1 MSKDLTETLL
11 LKRGTKKKSGYSVSE
26 EDSGYY
32 IGETPSKAR
41 VSPGDRVVG
50 INGIPADDFL
60 DEDDANGL
68 IESIRI
74 VVVPK
79 DKIDE
84 YDRIYQGDDEEGY
97 EEYDRSRSA
106 KPKII
111 PTNMRAIPNNDK
123 VTPCEHCNY
132 ENVNL
137 ELDEDGDLVCEDCGH
152 VVDPPSGGENTVYK
166 CMHCDHLNEDLEPDE
181 DGDLVCQE
189 CGHVMEPDVIHFCD
203 RCDHENKNLER
214 DDEGDLVC
222 QQCGHV
228 VPEESRESEDEKNPK
243 NAVYECPDCEHKT
256 INPEP
261 DEDGD
266 RVCEDCGCILPEKE
280 MFECDICKHEN
291 IEPEKNEDGDYL
303 CENCGSALDIEED
316 RRTAAEKLK
325 AINDDDSDAPE
336 GGQEFDENGRPIT
349 NSKGKKLTPADMFNP
364 GDVITVTVGKSVPKQ
379 DPGLKVEERNGK
391 YYVRK
396 VPSGGL
402 FARTPVI
409 AGDKVLEL
417 NGFDS
422 REFKNVN
429 ELKKILKDE
438 PRITIVVLRMDPDA
452 SDSSASSVDY
462 DELKAIK
469 PPTKGENDDETR
481 ATEDDDSVAYDDEDC
496 GCVWCPKCQEQ

>member
-1 MSKDLTETLL
+1 MNV
-11 LKRGTKKKSGYSVSE
+11 TKS
-26 EDSGYY
+26 
-32 IGETPSKAR
+32 
-41 VSPGDRVVG
+41 
-50 INGIPADDFL
+50 N
-60 DEDDANGL
+60 DE
-68 IESIRI
+68 
-74 VVVPK
+74 
-79 DKIDE
+79 
-84 YDRIYQGDDEEGY
+84 Q
-97 EEYDRSRSA
+97 
-106 KPKII
+106 
-111 PTNMRAIPNNDK
+111 
-123 VTPCEHCNY
+123 
-132 ENVNL
+132 
-137 ELDEDGDLVCEDCGH
+137 
-152 VVDPPSGGENTVYK
+152 
-166 CMHCDHLNEDLEPDE
+166 
-181 DGDLVCQE
+181 
-189 CGHVMEPDVIHFCD
+189 
-203 RCDHENKNLER
+203 
-214 DDEGDLVC
+214 
-222 QQCGHV
+222 
-228 VPEESRESEDEKNPK
+228 NPK
-243 NAVYECPDCEHKT
+243 NVVYECPDCEHKN

-280 MFECDICKHEN
+280 IFECDVCKHEN

-303 CENCGSALDIEED
+303 CENCGSALDIEVNRFDSLCFYLQFFFTGDCQTPHLYTYISFVCLPQED

-325 AINDDDSDAPE
+325 AINDDDSDAPR
-336 GGQEFDENGRPIT
+336 GGQEFDEFGRPIT
-349 NSKGKKLTPADMFNP
+349 NPKGKKLTPADMFNP

-469 PPTKGENDDETR
+469 PPTKGEDDDETR
-481 ATEDDDSVAYDDEDC
+481 ATEDDDSVAYDDGDC